1 MEQKMCDERHNRID
15 TRLKLLEKSV
25 ADFSDVVIAIRE
37 LAVETKYM
45 REDLNDTI
53 SRLKKLEHRDMD
65 KWEKF
70 KWAILVALIS
80 ATVGILIGYLAT
92 TAGLK

>member
-1 MEQKMCDERHNRID
+1 
-15 TRLKLLEKSV
+15 
-25 ADFSDVVIAIRE
+25 
-37 LAVETKYM
+37 M
-45 REDLNDTI
+45 REDLNNTV
-53 SRLKKLEHRDMD
+53 SRLEKLEHRDMD

-92 TAGLK
+92 TTGLK

>member
-15 TRLKLLEKSV
+15 TRLKLLEQSV
-25 ADFSDVVIAIRE
+25 KDFSDVVVAIKE

-45 REDLNDTI
+45 REDLNNTI
-53 SRLKKLEHRDMD
+53 SRLEKLEHRDMD

-92 TAGLK
+92 TTGLK

>member
-15 TRLKLLEKSV
+15 ARLKLLEQSV
-25 ADFSDVVIAIRE
+25 KDFSDVVVAIKE

-45 REDLNDTI
+45 REDLNNTV
-53 SRLKKLEHRDMD
+53 SRLEKLEHRDLD

-80 ATVGILIGYLAT
+80 ATVGIFIGYLAT
-92 TAGLK
+92 TTGLK